1 VLSAFLLALWLLLNA
16 AVDPGTLLLGVAIA
30 LAAPVLSAPLR
41 PTPVRMRRPLVALRL
56 LATVVGDVIASN
68 VAVAAGILSMRRR
81 ALMSAFVLIPLEL
94 RDANGLATLAMI
106 TTIVPGTVWCE
117 LAPDRSA
124 LLLHVFDV
132 DDEERF
138 VAEYKDRYERPLMEI
153 FE

>member
-1 VLSAFLLALWLLLNA
+1 
-16 AVDPGTLLLGVAIA
+16 
-30 LAAPVLSAPLR
+30 
-41 PTPVRMRRPLVALRL
+41 
-56 LATVVGDVIASN
+56 
-68 VAVAAGILSMRRR
+68 MRRR

-124 LLLHVFDV
+124 FRLHVFDV
-132 DDEERF
+132 EEDDEAF
-138 VAEYKDRYERPLMEI
+138 VARFKARYERPLQEI